1 MTSDENFNAM
11 LDMISQ
17 APTVKAASLILDLGG
32 ALTLDSEAHG
42 VFSSQYSTASRSHG
56 WSRLFWQNC
65 WSRSRKR
72 TVLATKR
79 VGVMRKDPD
88 VGLHCTRPKV
98 VAEINIAN
106 SLPMLP
112 HPRLSLKL

>member
-42 VFSSQYSTASRSHG
+42 VFSSQYSTASHGHG

-65 WSRSRKR
+65 WSRSGKRK
-72 TVLATKR
+72 VLVANKESALCGR
-79 VGVMRKDPD
+79 SRC
-88 VGLHCTRPKV
+88 GLALH
-98 VAEINIAN
+98 
-106 SLPMLP
+106 
-112 HPRLSLKL
+112 